1 MRSGIYTAAAV
12 LTLGAIASCGGG
24 SHDVT
29 GPPAPTV
36 ATITLSQTAI
46 TLEAAFNVQISAVLK
61 TSTDSVLTGIPVTWQ
76 SDNPAVATV
85 SVGIIEAVSVGSA
98 KITASAGGKTAT
110 ATVNVIPTVI
120 SSIRLSRTTAALAPE
135 KTLQLTADP
144 VDRLDRKITSRTVTF
159 SSSDTVVADVNNS
172 GLVTAKAVGLATIT
186 ASAADKQAQVVVTVA
201 LPRQL
206 SIATRGAIPA
216 GFVQLSS
223 YSIKLRQPD
232 DSLSATIPIGA
243 AATLSG
249 SMVLG
254 DVVQILATGDA
265 TTQAA
270 TLYATEAQMP
280 SSIPVVLIP
289 LRMTLT
295 SGPDAGTNVAVNLVN
310 ATTPC
315 LAKSDQC
322 LNGFYGNFRFG
333 VVRWAS
339 YPIPVSIDA
348 SLDSSRIWDALRAME
363 SAVGMKM
370 FVVADGGY
378 ANKIDVRAGLP
389 PGISGF
395 GGYTTWNWDSNDRMT
410 SATVWLASG
419 PNRTLVQHEFLH
431 ALGFWHT
438 CSWASVMGGYGCPQ
452 ALEISSNDVAYLLL
466 ASAIYDAET
475 TLRTSTGSL
484 PCGLMSI
491 WAAIPNPTQSIS
503 CFGDS
508 LFPNSVIRQESAQ

>member
-348 SLDSSRIWDALRAME
+348 SLDSSRICDALRAMDL
-363 SAVGMKM
+363 AV
-370 FVVADGGY
+370 
-378 ANKIDVRAGLP
+378 
-389 PGISGF
+389 
-395 GGYTTWNWDSNDRMT
+395 
-410 SATVWLASG
+410 
-419 PNRTLVQHEFLH
+419 
-431 ALGFWHT
+431 
-438 CSWASVMGGYGCPQ
+438 
-452 ALEISSNDVAYLLL
+452 LL
-466 ASAIYDAET
+466 
-475 TLRTSTGSL
+475 
-484 PCGLMSI
+484 
-491 WAAIPNPTQSIS
+491 
-503 CFGDS
+503 
-508 LFPNSVIRQESAQ
+508 